1 MRQPDAKKHF
11 QTLQGE
17 NPGGLSYEELSVGSN
32 FRENMLPRYGRDM
45 ADSDKNFE
53 QARNDKPA
61 GVASI
66 RSAKGKTCTPMQSN
80 ERHL

>member
-32 FRENMLPRYGRDM
+32 FRENMVPRYAIEQVSLGQER
-45 ADSDKNFE
+45 KNKRLQRYDE
-53 QARNDKPA
+53 
-61 GVASI
+61 S
-66 RSAKGKTCTPMQSN
+66 
-80 ERHL
+80 L